1 MEPLIYTCRLFRRIC
16 YFVRIFKE
24 STLYLL
30 GTGLGRGL
38 PFLLL
43 PVLTLQLSVEDYG
56 KLSLATTIAGLLAI
70 IVGIACFSRNAG
82 NATGGTGHF
91 NVNDFDR
98 YADTEFNRFD
108 RCRAN
113 RRPA

>member
-1 MEPLIYTCRLFRRIC
+1 M
-16 YFVRIFKE
+16 RIFKE

-56 KLSLATTIAGLLAI
+56 RLSLATTIAGLLAI
-70 IVGIACFSRNAG
+70 IVDMNPNLFVFASFFKYDREGFSI
-82 NATGGTGHF
+82 
-91 NVNDFDR
+91 
-98 YADTEFNRFD
+98 
-108 RCRAN
+108 
-113 RRPA
+113 